1 MSRYK
6 SSTIVKTLKKVFFF
20 SSIQTFTMNLWV
32 ILTVSCVHCLNLQ
45 HYLTSKVDKN
55 VLVQCIVNGERKF
68 ATEYTTILISVALTE
83 QDMSDQSVLTSSI
96 LLIQQ
101 MSSLRKWSLIVAN
114 LTKGSIVTRADKIN
128 NYIIYFRH
136 SGEFQATM
144 DQLRSDDVLNPHAK
158 FLIVT
163 TTHFHNPTA
172 IVQEIFEVLR
182 MYEVLNAVLLI
193 PDSKRIFN
201 LFGMIPFNDNSCNYH
216 VENNGVLI
224 DYCSNGTF
232 ELGAKWYNYKI
243 PDVFTSCNLKVVY
256 TEVSPYVINM
266 EGVNKLDGKSFTEH
280 GLEIGVLTNTFAYMN
295 VSLEF
300 IESDSV
306 GNVFSNKTSSGALKM
321 LQEKQVHI
329 AIGGYGLTLERVDL
343 FDNSFGYI
351 TESLVWVVP
360 HEHIAIFELISLA
373 SVIKL
378 DVWLV
383 IILLTGTTSL
393 IIILIAK
400 HNPTERD
407 LYKNPTNAV
416 LTMLLTYFNLTVG
429 SLPKTHEV
437 RTIFSMILLFALVF
451 NAAYTTFLISVLAP
465 QGQYREKYGNVTDIR
480 KYNLAI
486 ARAPNTER
494 YFKTNVS
501 SYDEIIEKS
510 TVCQINLETYCFDE
524 VAFSRNSALLI
535 PLSVAKYKGSKYR
548 SSTRAHLL
556 RSLPL
561 PVVSYQ
567 VNFFMIKGFWGFER
581 INKLLMKAVEAGLT
595 SKWMNIPE
603 NSEVNNTL
611 MENPKLD
618 KEKNTLDYSDFQ
630 FIFCLIA
637 VFYLISTLVFISE
650 ILIFKYY
657 KLDKQILF

>member
-1 MSRYK
+1 
-6 SSTIVKTLKKVFFF
+6 
-20 SSIQTFTMNLWV
+20 MNLLPLC
-32 ILTVSCVHCLNLQ
+32 ILTVLCVHCLNLQ

-68 ATEYTTILISVALTE
+68 ATEYTTFLISVALTE
-83 QDMSDQSVLTSSI
+83 QDMNDQSVLTSSI

-101 MSSLRKWSLIVAN
+101 ISSLRKWSLIVAN
-114 LTKGSIVTRADKIN
+114 LTEGSLLTTDQRCDTIY

-136 SGEFQATM
+136 SGEFLATM
-144 DQLRSDDVLNPHAK
+144 NQLDSDNVLNPHAK

-163 TTHFHNPTA
+163 TTNFDKPTA

-201 LFGMIPFNDNSCNYH
+201 LFGMIPFKNDSCNYN

-232 ELGAKWYNYKI
+232 ELDAEWYNYKI

-266 EGVNKLDGKSFTEH
+266 EGFDKLNGKSFTEH

-300 IESDSV
+300 IGSDSV
-306 GNVFSNKTSSGALKM
+306 GNVYPNKTSSGALKM
-321 LQEKQVHI
+321 LQNKKGHI
-329 AIGGYGLTLERVDL
+329 AIGGYGLTLERLDL
-343 FDNSFGYI
+343 FDSSFGYI

-360 HEHIAIFELISLA
+360 HEHIPIFELISLA

-383 IILLTGTTSL
+383 IILLTVTTSL
-393 IIILIAK
+393 IIIFIAK
-400 HNPTERD
+400 HTPGERD
-407 LYKNPTNAV
+407 LFKNPTDAV
-416 LTMLLTYFNLTVG
+416 LNMLLTYFNLTVG

-465 QGQYREKYGNVTDIR
+465 QGQYREKYLNVTDIR
-480 KYNLAI
+480 KYNLAV

-501 SYDEIIEKS
+501 SFDEIIQES
-510 TVCQINLETYCFDE
+510 TVCNFNLETWCFDD
-524 VAFSRNSALLI
+524 VALSRNSALLI

-548 SSTRAHLL
+548 SSAGGYLL
-556 RSLPL
+556 RALPL

-603 NSEVNNTL
+603 NNDVNKTL
-611 MENPKLD
+611 VENPKLD
-618 KEKNTLDYSDFQ
+618 QEKNTLDFSDFQ

-637 VFYLISTLVFISE
+637 VFYLITIVIFISE
-650 ILIFKYY
+650 IIIFKY
-657 KLDKQILF
+657 KGLA